1 MINDIIADALTRI
14 RNAASRRLETTT
26 VLHSNT
32 VEGVLN
38 VILAKGYIESFKVSD
53 AVNNKRTID
62 VVLKYDE
69 KGVSVIREIKRVSTS
84 GRRVYK
90 GATELKSFKN
100 GYGTMVVST
109 NKGIISNDEANK
121 LNVGGELL
129 CTIW

>member
-1 MINDIIADALTRI
+1 MINDMIADALTRI
-14 RNAASRRLETTT
+14 RNAASRRIETTKL
-26 VLHSNT
+26 LHSNT

-38 VILAKGYIESFKVSD
+38 VFLAKGYIESFKVSEP
-53 AVNNKRTID
+53 VNNKKTID

-69 KGVSVIREIKRVSTS
+69 KGISAIKEVKRVSTS

-90 GATELKSFKN
+90 GAAELKSFKN

-109 NKGIISNDEANK
+109 SKGVISNDDAYK
-121 LNVGGELL
+121 QKVGGELL

>member
-14 RNAASRRLETTT
+14 RNATSRRLETTKL
-26 VLHSNT
+26 LHSNA
-32 VEGVLN
+32 VEGILN
-38 VILAKGYIESFKVSD
+38 VFLAKGYIESFKVSD
-53 AVNNKRTID
+53 PVNNKKTID

-69 KGVSVIREIKRVSTS
+69 KGISAIKEIKRVSTS

-90 GATELKSFKN
+90 GATELKSYKN

-109 NKGIISNDEANK
+109 NRGIVSNDEAYK
-121 LNVGGELL
+121 ANVGGEIL